1 MRKVVLLFTTL
12 FLVGCSKGIDDLEIG
27 MTTDEVVDIM
37 GEPDEVVPGWA
48 SEMIVDAQLSNHSF
62 ALSDKEHEINKDE
75 ELKGEAFDLMQRL
88 ETVESKVQNGGFLEL
103 YSYSDELSLFFI
115 DNELFAIDEVSYK
128 LIPDY
133 K

>member
-1 MRKVVLLFTTL
+1 MKKIVLLFATL
-12 FLVGCSKGIDDLEIG
+12 FLVGCSKGFDDLEIG

-37 GEPDEVVPGWA
+37 GEPDEVVPGFA
-48 SEMIVDAQLSNHSF
+48 SEMIVDAILDNHHF

-75 ELKGEAFDLMQRL
+75 ELKGEVFDLMQRL

-115 DNELFAIDEVSYK
+115 DNKLFAIDEVSYK
-128 LIPDY
+128 MIPDY
-133 K
+133 E

>member
-1 MRKVVLLFTTL
+1 MRKFVLLFAAL
-12 FLVGCSKGIDDLEIG
+12 FLVGCSKGVDDLEID
-27 MTTDEVVDIM
+27 MTTDEVVNIM
-37 GEPDEVVPGWA
+37 GEPDEVVPGMVG
-48 SEMIVDAQLSNHSF
+48 EMIVDAKLSNHSF

-75 ELKGEAFDLMQRL
+75 ELKGEVFDLMQRL
-88 ETVESKVQNGGFLEL
+88 ETVGTKVQNGGFLEL

-115 DNELFAIDEVSYK
+115 DNKLFAIDEVSYK

>member
-1 MRKVVLLFTTL
+1 MRKVVLLFATL
-12 FLVGCSKGIDDLEIG
+12 FLVGCSKGFDDIEIG
-27 MTTDEVVDIM
+27 MTTDEVVNIL
-37 GEPDEVVPGWA
+37 GEPDEVVPGFA
-48 SEMIVDAQLSNHSF
+48 SEMIVDAKLDNHSF
-62 ALSDKEHEINKDE
+62 ALSDKEHEINKDD
-75 ELKGEAFDLMQRL
+75 ELKGEVFDLMQRL

-115 DNELFAIDEVSYK
+115 DNKLFAIDEVSYK

>member
-1 MRKVVLLFTTL
+1 MRKVILLFATL

-27 MTTDEVVDIM
+27 MTTDEVVDII
-37 GEPDEVVPGWA
+37 GEPDEVVPGFA
-48 SEMIVDAQLSNHSF
+48 SEMIVDAILDNHHF

-75 ELKGEAFDLMQRL
+75 ELKGEVFDLMQRL
-88 ETVESKVQNGGFLEL
+88 ETAESKVQNGGFLEM

-115 DNELFAIDEVSYK
+115 DNKLFAIDEVSYK

-133 K
+133 E